1 MNAIQT
7 AREGGHFFALRFM
20 HEPGGEMKRNFLVH
34 WMLQPTIS
42 LSLFHPTLP
51 KHDTKKD
58 IIVAVIDTGVD
69 TTHPFLRKNIWANPN
84 ENEANQ
90 TQTRLPNSVN
100 DSKSLSNRIRDRYK
114 DTKSLDKNFKNKYQ
128 DTNLEDNDGNGYAGD
143 FHGWNF
149 SSNTPDVSDSHG
161 HGTHVAGII
170 LQNSGKA
177 KSRVKIMAL
186 KYYEPGNSQEANL
199 KNTIRAIEYAVK
211 MGAKIIN
218 YSAGGFQPSPAEREI
233 IRWAGRKGV
242 LVVAAAGNEAVDTDI
257 VGFYPASYD
266 LENVISVTALNGRD
280 QILPS
285 SNYGAHSV
293 QFAARGEK
301 MVSTLPGNHWGEM
314 TGTSQATAV
323 VTGKLVQIMDELK
336 DDKDV
341 VEHSAL
347 VLAALRRQSTSLP
360 QLVTKTRYAKK
371 IMSAD
376 L

>member
-1 MNAIQT
+1 
-7 AREGGHFFALRFM
+7 
-20 HEPGGEMKRNFLVH
+20 MKRNFLVH